1 MEVKLMSKNS
11 LNVLGKK
18 LAEKTGLSQQ
28 EAELFIKKMFD
39 VVNEGLQDDKQ
50 VKVKWLGTFKVTSVK
65 DRVSVDV
72 NTGERIVI
80 DGRDKISFTP
90 DNILKEIVNKPF
102 AQFETVVVNDGVEFD
117 EIDKKF
123 EAEEQMNE
131 NQQVKESKEQM
142 VENQQTEE
150 SEEQMNENQQTAE
163 AEKPLNANPQVAEA
177 SDVIDFLDES
187 DTSAVTNKTETLS
200 VSNEVVVIGDS
211 ETSNEAS
218 SQISNEAFPEIITET
233 IVQNSVD
240 EMKPAVNEPE
250 EVQKDQEQ
258 VQAPEVQL
266 KENAQDEPEV
276 QDKENAQDEPEIQ
289 DKEDVLEEQKTRN
302 EPETQNELKT
312 QNEPE
317 ESVQDE
323 SEADAEIETESYDTF
338 ESTKKG
344 IVIPRYLVIVA
355 CFLMVALIGG
365 IGWFAFNYGKMAAQ
379 RDHLVLQL
387 DSYQQDANKP
397 KAASAPPSQEEIM
410 CKKAIEDSIR
420 MVQASEAVKMAE
432 AEGKQIDENASLDV
446 DKNKSEAGTKKQL
459 ETQKQAAAPKTA
471 EAKKLMEAQKTAE
484 AKKVAEAKKHAEDM
498 KAAAKKQAENASAK
512 AASKYSQDARVRT
525 GAYRIVGVA
534 EVVTAREGQ
543 TIEAISKRYFGPG
556 MECYVEALN
565 GSGKLKAGQKVK
577 IPKLELKKKK

>member
-65 DRVSVDV
+65 DRESVDV

-177 SDVIDFLDES
+177 EASDVIDFLDES
-187 DTSAVTNKTETLS
+187 DTSAVTDKTETLS

-218 SQISNEAFPEIITET
+218 SQISNEASSQISNEASSQISNEASSQTSNEAFPEIITET

-240 EMKPAVNEPE
+240 VMKPAVNEPE
-250 EVQKDQEQ
+250 EVQKEQEQVQKEQEQ

-266 KENAQDEPEV
+266 KEDAQNEPEV
-276 QDKENAQDEPEIQ
+276 QDKVNVQD
-289 DKEDVLEEQKTRN
+289 
-302 EPETQNELKT
+302 
-312 QNEPE
+312 EPE

-323 SEADAEIETESYDTF
+323 SEADAEIEPESYDTF

-379 RDHLVLQL
+379 RDHLALQL

-410 CKKAIEDSIR
+410 RKKAIEDSIR
-420 MVQASEAVKMAE
+420 MVKASEAVKMAE

-459 ETQKQAAAPKTA
+459 ETQKQAAAQKA
-471 EAKKLMEAQKTAE
+471 VEAKKA
-484 AKKVAEAKKHAEDM
+484 AEAKKHAEDM

>member
-65 DRVSVDV
+65 DRESVDV

-131 NQQVKESKEQM
+131 NQQ
-142 VENQQTEE
+142 
-150 SEEQMNENQQTAE
+150 TAE
-163 AEKPLNANPQVAEA
+163 AEA

-187 DTSAVTNKTETLS
+187 DTSAVTDKTETLS

-218 SQISNEAFPEIITET
+218 SQIRNEASSQIRNEASSQISNEAFPEIITET

-240 EMKPAVNEPE
+240 VMKPAVNEPE

-266 KENAQDEPEV
+266 KEDAQSEPEV
-276 QDKENAQDEPEIQ
+276 QDKVNVQD
-289 DKEDVLEEQKTRN
+289 
-302 EPETQNELKT
+302 
-312 QNEPE
+312 EPE

-323 SEADAEIETESYDTF
+323 SEADAEIEPESYDTF

-379 RDHLVLQL
+379 RDHLALQL

-410 CKKAIEDSIR
+410 RKKAIEDSIR
-420 MVQASEAVKMAE
+420 MVKASEAVKMAE
-432 AEGKQIDENASLDV
+432 AEGQQIDENASLDV

-459 ETQKQAAAPKTA
+459 ETQKQAAAQKA
-471 EAKKLMEAQKTAE
+471 VEAKKA
-484 AKKVAEAKKHAEDM
+484 AEAKKHAEDM

>member
-65 DRVSVDV
+65 DRESVDV

-177 SDVIDFLDES
+177 EASDVIDFLDES
-187 DTSAVTNKTETLS
+187 DTSAVTDKTETLS

-211 ETSNEAS
+211 ETSNAAS
-218 SQISNEAFPEIITET
+218 SQTSNEAFPEIITET

-240 EMKPAVNEPE
+240 VMKPAVNEPE
-250 EVQKDQEQ
+250 EVQKEQEQVQKEQEQ

-266 KENAQDEPEV
+266 KEDAQNEPEV
-276 QDKENAQDEPEIQ
+276 QDKVNVQD
-289 DKEDVLEEQKTRN
+289 
-302 EPETQNELKT
+302 
-312 QNEPE
+312 EPE

-379 RDHLVLQL
+379 RDHLALQL
-387 DSYQQDANKP
+387 DSYHQDANKP

-410 CKKAIEDSIR
+410 RKKAIEDSIR

-459 ETQKQAAAPKTA
+459 ETQKQAAA
-471 EAKKLMEAQKTAE
+471 QKAAE

-498 KAAAKKQAENASAK
+498 KAAAAKKQAENASAK
-512 AASKYSQDARVRT
+512 AASKYNQDARVRT

-534 EVVTAREGQ
+534 EVVTARESQ

>member
-1 MEVKLMSKNS
+1 MSKNS

-65 DRVSVDV
+65 DRESVDV

-163 AEKPLNANPQVAEA
+163 A

-187 DTSAVTNKTETLS
+187 DTSAVTDKTETLS
-200 VSNEVVVIGDS
+200 VSNEVVIIGDS
-211 ETSNEAS
+211 ETCNAAS

-250 EVQKDQEQ
+250 EVQKEQEQ

-266 KENAQDEPEV
+266 KENAQDEL
-276 QDKENAQDEPEIQ
+276 EIQ

-302 EPETQNELKT
+302 EPET

-379 RDHLVLQL
+379 RDHLALQL

-410 CKKAIEDSIR
+410 RKKAIEDSIR
-420 MVQASEAVKMAE
+420 MVKASEAVKMAE

-459 ETQKQAAAPKTA
+459 ETQKQAA
-471 EAKKLMEAQKTAE
+471 
-484 AKKVAEAKKHAEDM
+484 EAKKHAEDM
-498 KAAAKKQAENASAK
+498 KAAAAKKQAENASAK
-512 AASKYSQDARVRT
+512 AASKYNQDVRVRT

>member
-1 MEVKLMSKNS
+1 MSKNS

-65 DRVSVDV
+65 DRESVDV

-177 SDVIDFLDES
+177 EASDVIDFLDES
-187 DTSAVTNKTETLS
+187 DTSAVTDKTETLS

-211 ETSNEAS
+211 ETSNAASSQTSNEAS

-250 EVQKDQEQ
+250 EVQKEQEQ

-266 KENAQDEPEV
+266 KED
-276 QDKENAQDEPEIQ
+276 AQDEPEIQ

-317 ESVQDE
+317 ESEQDE
-323 SEADAEIETESYDTF
+323 SEADAEIEPESYDTF

-379 RDHLVLQL
+379 RDHLALQL
-387 DSYQQDANKP
+387 DSYHQDANKP

-410 CKKAIEDSIR
+410 RKKAIEDSIR
-420 MVQASEAVKMAE
+420 MVKASEAVKMAE

-446 DKNKSEAGTKKQL
+446 DKNKSEAGT
-459 ETQKQAAAPKTA
+459 
-471 EAKKLMEAQKTAE
+471 
-484 AKKVAEAKKHAEDM
+484 KKHAEDM

>member
-1 MEVKLMSKNS
+1 MSKNS

-65 DRVSVDV
+65 DRESVDV

-163 AEKPLNANPQVAEA
+163 AEA

-187 DTSAVTNKTETLS
+187 ATSAVTDKTETLS

-211 ETSNEAS
+211 ETSNAAS
-218 SQISNEAFPEIITET
+218 SQTSNAASSQTSNEAFPEIITET

-240 EMKPAVNEPE
+240 VMKPAVNEPE
-250 EVQKDQEQ
+250 EVQKEQEQVQKEQEQ

-266 KENAQDEPEV
+266 KEDAQNEPEV
-276 QDKENAQDEPEIQ
+276 QDKVNVQD
-289 DKEDVLEEQKTRN
+289 
-302 EPETQNELKT
+302 
-312 QNEPE
+312 EPE

-323 SEADAEIETESYDTF
+323 SEADAEIEPESYDTF

-379 RDHLVLQL
+379 RDHLALQL

-410 CKKAIEDSIR
+410 RKKAIEDSIR

-446 DKNKSEAGTKKQL
+446 DKNKSEAGTKK
-459 ETQKQAAAPKTA
+459 
-471 EAKKLMEAQKTAE
+471 
-484 AKKVAEAKKHAEDM
+484 HAEDM
-498 KAAAKKQAENASAK
+498 KAAAAKKQAENASAK
-512 AASKYSQDARVRT
+512 AASKYNQDVRVRT

-534 EVVTAREGQ
+534 EVLTAREGQ

>member
-65 DRVSVDV
+65 DRESVDV

-142 VENQQTEE
+142 VENQQV
-150 SEEQMNENQQTAE
+150 AE
-163 AEKPLNANPQVAEA
+163 AEKPLNANPQVAEAEA

-187 DTSAVTNKTETLS
+187 DTSAVTDKTETLS

-211 ETSNEAS
+211 ETSNAAS

-250 EVQKDQEQ
+250 EVQKEQEQ

-266 KENAQDEPEV
+266 KENAQ
-276 QDKENAQDEPEIQ
+276 NEPEIQ

-323 SEADAEIETESYDTF
+323 SEADAEIEPESYDTF

-379 RDHLVLQL
+379 RDHLALQL
-387 DSYQQDANKP
+387 DSYHQDANKP
-397 KAASAPPSQEEIM
+397 KAASVPPSQEEIM
-410 CKKAIEDSIR
+410 RKKAIEDSIR

-459 ETQKQAAAPKTA
+459 ETQKQAAA
-471 EAKKLMEAQKTAE
+471 QKAAE

-498 KAAAKKQAENASAK
+498 KAAAAKKQAENASAK
-512 AASKYSQDARVRT
+512 AASKYNQDVRVRT

>member
-1 MEVKLMSKNS
+1 MSKNS

-65 DRVSVDV
+65 DRESVDV

-131 NQQVKESKEQM
+131 NQQVKVSKEQM

-177 SDVIDFLDES
+177 EASDVIDFLDES
-187 DTSAVTNKTETLS
+187 DTSAVTDKTETLS

-218 SQISNEAFPEIITET
+218 SQISNEASSQTSNEAFPEIITET

-250 EVQKDQEQ
+250 EVQKEQEQ

-266 KENAQDEPEV
+266 KEDAQNEPEV
-276 QDKENAQDEPEIQ
+276 QDKVNVQDEPE
-289 DKEDVLEEQKTRN
+289 
-302 EPETQNELKT
+302 
-312 QNEPE
+312 
-317 ESVQDE
+317 ESEQDE

-379 RDHLVLQL
+379 RDHLALQL
-387 DSYQQDANKP
+387 DSYHQDANKP

-410 CKKAIEDSIR
+410 RKKAIEDSIR

-446 DKNKSEAGTKKQL
+446 DKNKSETGTKKQL
-459 ETQKQAAAPKTA
+459 ETQKQAAA
-471 EAKKLMEAQKTAE
+471 QKTAE
-484 AKKVAEAKKHAEDM
+484 AKKAAEAKKHAEDM
-498 KAAAKKQAENASAK
+498 KAAAAKKQAENASAK
-512 AASKYSQDARVRT
+512 AASKYNQDVRVRT

-565 GSGKLKAGQKVK
+565 GSGKLKAGQKIK

>member
-65 DRVSVDV
+65 DRESVDV

-142 VENQQTEE
+142 
-150 SEEQMNENQQTAE
+150 NENQQTAE

-177 SDVIDFLDES
+177 EASDVIDFLDES
-187 DTSAVTNKTETLS
+187 DTSAVTDKTETLS

-218 SQISNEAFPEIITET
+218 SQTSNEAFPEIITET

-266 KENAQDEPEV
+266 KEDAQNEPEV
-276 QDKENAQDEPEIQ
+276 Q

-379 RDHLVLQL
+379 RDHLALQL

-410 CKKAIEDSIR
+410 RKKAIEDSIR

-432 AEGKQIDENASLDV
+432 AEDKQIDENASLDV

-459 ETQKQAAAPKTA
+459 ETQKQAAA
-471 EAKKLMEAQKTAE
+471 QKTAE

-498 KAAAKKQAENASAK
+498 KAAAAKKQAENASAK
-512 AASKYSQDARVRT
+512 AASKYNQDARVRT

>member
-1 MEVKLMSKNS
+1 
-11 LNVLGKK
+11 
-18 LAEKTGLSQQ
+18 
-28 EAELFIKKMFD
+28 MFD

-65 DRVSVDV
+65 DRESVDV

-131 NQQVKESKEQM
+131 NQQ
-142 VENQQTEE
+142 
-150 SEEQMNENQQTAE
+150 TAE
-163 AEKPLNANPQVAEA
+163 AEKPMNANPQVAEAEA

-187 DTSAVTNKTETLS
+187 DTSAVTDKTETLS

-218 SQISNEAFPEIITET
+218 SQTSNEAFPEIITET

-266 KENAQDEPEV
+266 KEDAQNEPEV
-276 QDKENAQDEPEIQ
+276 QDKVNVQD
-289 DKEDVLEEQKTRN
+289 
-302 EPETQNELKT
+302 
-312 QNEPE
+312 EPE

-323 SEADAEIETESYDTF
+323 SEADAEIEPESYDTF

-379 RDHLVLQL
+379 RDHLALQL
-387 DSYQQDANKP
+387 DSYHQDANKP

-410 CKKAIEDSIR
+410 RKKAIEDSIR

-446 DKNKSEAGTKKQL
+446 DKNKSETGTKKQL
-459 ETQKQAAAPKTA
+459 ETQKQAAA
-471 EAKKLMEAQKTAE
+471 QKTAE
-484 AKKVAEAKKHAEDM
+484 AKKAAEAKKHAEDM
-498 KAAAKKQAENASAK
+498 KAAAAKKQAENASAK
-512 AASKYSQDARVRT
+512 AASKYNQDARVRT

>member
-1 MEVKLMSKNS
+1 MSKNS

-65 DRVSVDV
+65 DRESVDV

-117 EIDKKF
+117 EIDRKF

-163 AEKPLNANPQVAEA
+163 AEKPMNANPQVAEAEA

-187 DTSAVTNKTETLS
+187 DTSAVTDKTETLS

-211 ETSNEAS
+211 ETSNAAS
-218 SQISNEAFPEIITET
+218 SQTSNEAFPEIITET

-240 EMKPAVNEPE
+240 VMKPAVNEPE

-258 VQAPEVQL
+258 VQDPEVQL

-276 QDKENAQDEPEIQ
+276 Q

-397 KAASAPPSQEEIM
+397 KAASAPPSQEETM
-410 CKKAIEDSIR
+410 RKKAIEDSIR

-432 AEGKQIDENASLDV
+432 AEGKQIDENASLGV

-459 ETQKQAAAPKTA
+459 ETQKQAA
-471 EAKKLMEAQKTAE
+471 AQKTAE

-498 KAAAKKQAENASAK
+498 KAAVAKKQAENASAK

>member
-65 DRVSVDV
+65 DRESVDV

-131 NQQVKESKEQM
+131 NQQVKVSKEQM

-177 SDVIDFLDES
+177 EASDVIDFLDES
-187 DTSAVTNKTETLS
+187 DTSAVTDKTETLS

-218 SQISNEAFPEIITET
+218 SQISNEASSQTSNEAFPEIITET

-250 EVQKDQEQ
+250 EVQKEQEQ

-266 KENAQDEPEV
+266 KEDAQNEPEV
-276 QDKENAQDEPEIQ
+276 QDKVNVQDEPE
-289 DKEDVLEEQKTRN
+289 
-302 EPETQNELKT
+302 
-312 QNEPE
+312 
-317 ESVQDE
+317 ESEQDE

-379 RDHLVLQL
+379 RDHLALQL
-387 DSYQQDANKP
+387 DSYHQDANKP

-410 CKKAIEDSIR
+410 RKKAIEDSIR

-446 DKNKSEAGTKKQL
+446 DKNKSETGTKKQL
-459 ETQKQAAAPKTA
+459 ETQKQAAA
-471 EAKKLMEAQKTAE
+471 QKTAE
-484 AKKVAEAKKHAEDM
+484 AKKAAEAKKHAEDM
-498 KAAAKKQAENASAK
+498 KAAAAKKQAENASAK
-512 AASKYSQDARVRT
+512 AASKYNQDVRVRT

-565 GSGKLKAGQKVK
+565 GSGKLKAGQKIK

>member
-1 MEVKLMSKNS
+1 MSKNS

-65 DRVSVDV
+65 DRESVDV

-102 AQFETVVVNDGVEFD
+102 AQFETVVVSDGVEFD

-266 KENAQDEPEV
+266 KENAQDEPE
-276 QDKENAQDEPEIQ
+276 IQ

-410 CKKAIEDSIR
+410 RKKAIEDSIR

-459 ETQKQAAAPKTA
+459 ETQKQAAA
-471 EAKKLMEAQKTAE
+471 QKAAE

-498 KAAAKKQAENASAK
+498 KAAAAKKQAENASAK
-512 AASKYSQDARVRT
+512 AASKYNQDARVRT

>member
-1 MEVKLMSKNS
+1 MSKNS

-65 DRVSVDV
+65 DRESVDV

-123 EAEEQMNE
+123 EAEEQMVE

-177 SDVIDFLDES
+177 EASDVIDFLDES
-187 DTSAVTNKTETLS
+187 DTSAVTDKTETLS

-218 SQISNEAFPEIITET
+218 SQISNEASSQISNEAFPEIITET

-240 EMKPAVNEPE
+240 VMKPAVNEPE

-266 KENAQDEPEV
+266 KEDAQNEPEV
-276 QDKENAQDEPEIQ
+276 QDKVNVQD
-289 DKEDVLEEQKTRN
+289 
-302 EPETQNELKT
+302 
-312 QNEPE
+312 EPE

-323 SEADAEIETESYDTF
+323 SEADAEIEPESYDTF

-397 KAASAPPSQEEIM
+397 KAASAPPSQEETM
-410 CKKAIEDSIR
+410 RKKAIEDSIR

-459 ETQKQAAAPKTA
+459 ETQKQAAA
-471 EAKKLMEAQKTAE
+471 QKAAE

-498 KAAAKKQAENASAK
+498 KAAAAKKQAENASAK
-512 AASKYSQDARVRT
+512 AASKYNQDARVRT

>member
-1 MEVKLMSKNS
+1 MSKNS

-65 DRVSVDV
+65 DRESVDV

-123 EAEEQMNE
+123 EAEE
-131 NQQVKESKEQM
+131 
-142 VENQQTEE
+142 
-150 SEEQMNENQQTAE
+150 
-163 AEKPLNANPQVAEA
+163 PLNANPQVAEAEA

-187 DTSAVTNKTETLS
+187 DTSAVTDKTETLS

-218 SQISNEAFPEIITET
+218 SQISNEASSQISNEASSQTSNEAFPEIITET

-240 EMKPAVNEPE
+240 VMKPAVNEPE
-250 EVQKDQEQ
+250 EVQKEQEQVQKEQEQ

-266 KENAQDEPEV
+266 KEDAQNEPEV
-276 QDKENAQDEPEIQ
+276 QDKVNVQD
-289 DKEDVLEEQKTRN
+289 
-302 EPETQNELKT
+302 
-312 QNEPE
+312 EPE

-379 RDHLVLQL
+379 RDHLALQL
-387 DSYQQDANKP
+387 DSYHQDANKP

-410 CKKAIEDSIR
+410 RKKAIEDSIR
-420 MVQASEAVKMAE
+420 MVKASEAVKMAE

-446 DKNKSEAGTKKQL
+446 DKNKSEAGT
-459 ETQKQAAAPKTA
+459 
-471 EAKKLMEAQKTAE
+471 
-484 AKKVAEAKKHAEDM
+484 KKHAEDM

-577 IPKLELKKKK
+577 IPKLELKKKSRTP

>member
-65 DRVSVDV
+65 DRESVDV

-163 AEKPLNANPQVAEA
+163 AEA

-187 DTSAVTNKTETLS
+187 DTSAVTDKTETLS

-240 EMKPAVNEPE
+240 VMKPAVNEPE

-266 KENAQDEPEV
+266 KEDAQSEPEV
-276 QDKENAQDEPEIQ
+276 QDKVNVQD
-289 DKEDVLEEQKTRN
+289 
-302 EPETQNELKT
+302 
-312 QNEPE
+312 EPE

-323 SEADAEIETESYDTF
+323 SEADAEIEPESYDTF

-379 RDHLVLQL
+379 RDHLALQL

-410 CKKAIEDSIR
+410 RKKAIEDSIR
-420 MVQASEAVKMAE
+420 MVKASEAVKMAE
-432 AEGKQIDENASLDV
+432 AEGQQIDENASLDV

-459 ETQKQAAAPKTA
+459 ETQKQAAAQKA
-471 EAKKLMEAQKTAE
+471 VEAKKA
-484 AKKVAEAKKHAEDM
+484 AEAKKHAEDM

>member
-1 MEVKLMSKNS
+1 MSKNS

-65 DRVSVDV
+65 DRESVDV

-102 AQFETVVVNDGVEFD
+102 AQFETVVVNDGAEFD

-123 EAEEQMNE
+123 EAEEQMVE

-163 AEKPLNANPQVAEA
+163 VEKPLNANPQGAEAEA

-187 DTSAVTNKTETLS
+187 DTSAVTDKTETLS

-211 ETSNEAS
+211 ETSNAASSQTSNEAS

-240 EMKPAVNEPE
+240 EMKPAVNEPG

-266 KENAQDEPEV
+266 KEDAQNEPEV
-276 QDKENAQDEPEIQ
+276 Q

-323 SEADAEIETESYDTF
+323 SEADAEIEPESYDTF

-379 RDHLVLQL
+379 RDHLALQL

-410 CKKAIEDSIR
+410 RKKAIEDSIR

-459 ETQKQAAAPKTA
+459 ETQKQAAAQKTA

>member
-65 DRVSVDV
+65 DRESVDV

-163 AEKPLNANPQVAEA
+163 AEA

-187 DTSAVTNKTETLS
+187 ATSAVTDKTEILS

-211 ETSNEAS
+211 ETSNAAS
-218 SQISNEAFPEIITET
+218 SQTSNAASSQTCNEAFPEIITET

-250 EVQKDQEQ
+250 EVQKEQEQ

-266 KENAQDEPEV
+266 KENAQNEPEVQIKENAQDDPEV
-276 QDKENAQDEPEIQ
+276 QDKEDVQDEPEIQ
-289 DKEDVLEEQKTRN
+289 DKEDVLEDQRTRN

-379 RDHLVLQL
+379 RDHLALQL

-410 CKKAIEDSIR
+410 RKKAIEDSIR
-420 MVQASEAVKMAE
+420 MVKASEAVKMAE

-446 DKNKSEAGTKKQL
+446 DKNKSEVGTKKQL
-459 ETQKQAAAPKTA
+459 ETQKQAA
-471 EAKKLMEAQKTAE
+471 
-484 AKKVAEAKKHAEDM
+484 EAKKHAEDM
-498 KAAAKKQAENASAK
+498 KAAAAKKQAENASAK
-512 AASKYSQDARVRT
+512 AASKYNQDVRVRT

-577 IPKLELKKKK
+577 IPKLELKKMK

>member
-1 MEVKLMSKNS
+1 MSKNS

-65 DRVSVDV
+65 DRESVDV

-123 EAEEQMNE
+123 EAEEQMIE

-177 SDVIDFLDES
+177 EASDVIDFLDES
-187 DTSAVTNKTETLS
+187 DTSAVTDKTETLS

-211 ETSNEAS
+211 EISNEASSQTSNEAS
-218 SQISNEAFPEIITET
+218 SQISNEASSQTSNEAFPEIITET

-250 EVQKDQEQ
+250 EVQKEQEQ

-266 KENAQDEPEV
+266 KEDAQNEPEV
-276 QDKENAQDEPEIQ
+276 QDKENVQDEPE
-289 DKEDVLEEQKTRN
+289 
-302 EPETQNELKT
+302 
-312 QNEPE
+312 
-317 ESVQDE
+317 ESEQDE

-379 RDHLVLQL
+379 RDHLALQL
-387 DSYQQDANKP
+387 DSYHQDANKP
-397 KAASAPPSQEEIM
+397 KAASVPPSQEEIM
-410 CKKAIEDSIR
+410 RKKAIEDSIR

-459 ETQKQAAAPKTA
+459 ETQKQAAA
-471 EAKKLMEAQKTAE
+471 QKAAE

-498 KAAAKKQAENASAK
+498 KAAAAKKQAENASAK
-512 AASKYSQDARVRT
+512 AASKYNQDVRVRT

>member
-65 DRVSVDV
+65 DRESVDV

-117 EIDKKF
+117 EIDRKF
-123 EAEEQMNE
+123 EAEEQMVE

-177 SDVIDFLDES
+177 EASDVIDFLDES
-187 DTSAVTNKTETLS
+187 DTSAVTDKTETLS

-218 SQISNEAFPEIITET
+218 SQTSNEAFPEIITET

-240 EMKPAVNEPE
+240 EMKPAVNEPG
-250 EVQKDQEQ
+250 EVQKEQEQ

-266 KENAQDEPEV
+266 KEDAQNEPEV
-276 QDKENAQDEPEIQ
+276 Q

-379 RDHLVLQL
+379 RDHLALQL

-410 CKKAIEDSIR
+410 RKKAIEDSIR
-420 MVQASEAVKMAE
+420 MVKASEAVKMAE

-459 ETQKQAAAPKTA
+459 ETQKQAAA
-471 EAKKLMEAQKTAE
+471 QKTAE

-498 KAAAKKQAENASAK
+498 KAAAAKKQAENASAK

>member
-65 DRVSVDV
+65 DRESVDV

-131 NQQVKESKEQM
+131 NQQ
-142 VENQQTEE
+142 
-150 SEEQMNENQQTAE
+150 TAE
-163 AEKPLNANPQVAEA
+163 AEKPMNANPQVAEAEA

-187 DTSAVTNKTETLS
+187 DTSAVTDKTETLS

-218 SQISNEAFPEIITET
+218 SQISNEASSQTSNEAFPEIITET

-240 EMKPAVNEPE
+240 VMKPAVNEPE

-258 VQAPEVQL
+258 VQDPEVQL

-276 QDKENAQDEPEIQ
+276 Q

-323 SEADAEIETESYDTF
+323 SEADAEIEPESYDTF

-379 RDHLVLQL
+379 RDHLALQL

-410 CKKAIEDSIR
+410 RKKAIEDSIR
-420 MVQASEAVKMAE
+420 MVKASEAVKMAE

-459 ETQKQAAAPKTA
+459 ETQKQAAAQKA
-471 EAKKLMEAQKTAE
+471 VEAKKA
-484 AKKVAEAKKHAEDM
+484 AEAKKHAEDM

>member
-1 MEVKLMSKNS
+1 MSKNS

-65 DRVSVDV
+65 DRESVDV

-123 EAEEQMNE
+123 EAEEQMVE

-177 SDVIDFLDES
+177 EASDVIDFLDES
-187 DTSAVTNKTETLS
+187 DTSAVTDKTETLS

-218 SQISNEAFPEIITET
+218 SQISNEASSQISNEAFPEIITET

-240 EMKPAVNEPE
+240 VMKPAVNEPE

-258 VQAPEVQL
+258 VQDPEVQL

-276 QDKENAQDEPEIQ
+276 QDKVNVQD
-289 DKEDVLEEQKTRN
+289 
-302 EPETQNELKT
+302 
-312 QNEPE
+312 EPE

-323 SEADAEIETESYDTF
+323 SEADAEIEPESYDTF

-397 KAASAPPSQEEIM
+397 KAASAPPSQEETM
-410 CKKAIEDSIR
+410 RKKAIEDSIR

-459 ETQKQAAAPKTA
+459 ETQKQAAA
-471 EAKKLMEAQKTAE
+471 QKAAE

-498 KAAAKKQAENASAK
+498 KAAAAKKQAENASAK
-512 AASKYSQDARVRT
+512 AASKYNQDARVRT

>member
-1 MEVKLMSKNS
+1 MSKNS

-65 DRVSVDV
+65 DRESVDV

-177 SDVIDFLDES
+177 EASDVIDFLDES
-187 DTSAVTNKTETLS
+187 DTSAVTDKTETLS

-218 SQISNEAFPEIITET
+218 SQISNEASSQTSNEAFPEIITET

-240 EMKPAVNEPE
+240 VMKPAVNEPE
-250 EVQKDQEQ
+250 EVQKEPEQVQKEQEQ

-266 KENAQDEPEV
+266 KEDAQNEPEV
-276 QDKENAQDEPEIQ
+276 QDKVNVQD
-289 DKEDVLEEQKTRN
+289 
-302 EPETQNELKT
+302 
-312 QNEPE
+312 EPE

-323 SEADAEIETESYDTF
+323 SEADAEIEPESYDTF

-387 DSYQQDANKP
+387 DSYHQDANKP
-397 KAASAPPSQEEIM
+397 KAASAPPSQEETM
-410 CKKAIEDSIR
+410 RKKAIEDSIR

-459 ETQKQAAAPKTA
+459 ETQKQAAA
-471 EAKKLMEAQKTAE
+471 QKAAE

-498 KAAAKKQAENASAK
+498 KAAAAKKQAENASAK

>member
-1 MEVKLMSKNS
+1 MSKNS

-65 DRVSVDV
+65 DRESVDV

-123 EAEEQMNE
+123 EAEEQMVE

-177 SDVIDFLDES
+177 EASDVIDFLDES
-187 DTSAVTNKTETLS
+187 DTSAVTDKTETLS

-218 SQISNEAFPEIITET
+218 SQISNEASSQTSNEAFPEIITET

-240 EMKPAVNEPE
+240 VMKPAVNEPE

-258 VQAPEVQL
+258 VQDPEVQL

-276 QDKENAQDEPEIQ
+276 Q

-323 SEADAEIETESYDTF
+323 SEADAEIEPESYDTF

-387 DSYQQDANKP
+387 DSYHQDANKP
-397 KAASAPPSQEEIM
+397 KAASAPPSQEETM
-410 CKKAIEDSIR
+410 RKKAIEDSIR

-432 AEGKQIDENASLDV
+432 AEDKQIDKNASLDV

-459 ETQKQAAAPKTA
+459 ETQKQAAA
-471 EAKKLMEAQKTAE
+471 QKAAE

>member
-18 LAEKTGLSQQ
+18 LAEKTGISQQ

-65 DRVSVDV
+65 DRESVDV

-177 SDVIDFLDES
+177 EASDVIDFLDES
-187 DTSAVTNKTETLS
+187 DTSAVTDKTETLS

-218 SQISNEAFPEIITET
+218 SQTSNEASSQISNEASSQTSNEAFPEIITET

-250 EVQKDQEQ
+250 EVQKEQEQ

-266 KENAQDEPEV
+266 KENAQ
-276 QDKENAQDEPEIQ
+276 NEPEIQ
-289 DKEDVLEEQKTRN
+289 DKVNVQD
-302 EPETQNELKT
+302 
-312 QNEPE
+312 EPE

-379 RDHLVLQL
+379 RDHLALQL
-387 DSYQQDANKP
+387 DSYHQDANKP

-410 CKKAIEDSIR
+410 RKKAIEDSIR

-446 DKNKSEAGTKKQL
+446 DKNKSETGTKKQL
-459 ETQKQAAAPKTA
+459 ETQKQAAA
-471 EAKKLMEAQKTAE
+471 QKTAE
-484 AKKVAEAKKHAEDM
+484 AKKAAEAKKHAEDM
-498 KAAAKKQAENASAK
+498 KAAAAKKQAENASAK

>member
-1 MEVKLMSKNS
+1 MSKNS

-65 DRVSVDV
+65 DRESVDV

-123 EAEEQMNE
+123 EAEEQML
-131 NQQVKESKEQM
+131 
-142 VENQQTEE
+142 
-150 SEEQMNENQQTAE
+150 ENQQTAE

-187 DTSAVTNKTETLS
+187 DTSAVTDKTETLS

-211 ETSNEAS
+211 ENSNEASSQTSNEAS
-218 SQISNEAFPEIITET
+218 SQTSNEASSQTSNEAFPEIITET

-258 VQAPEVQL
+258 VQATEVQL
-266 KENAQDEPEV
+266 KENAQNESEESVQNESEESV
-276 QDKENAQDEPEIQ
+276 QDES
-289 DKEDVLEEQKTRN
+289 
-302 EPETQNELKT
+302 
-312 QNEPE
+312 E

-379 RDHLVLQL
+379 RDHLALQL

-410 CKKAIEDSIR
+410 RKKAIEDSIR

-459 ETQKQAAAPKTA
+459 ETQKQAA
-471 EAKKLMEAQKTAE
+471 
-484 AKKVAEAKKHAEDM
+484 EAKKHAEDM
-498 KAAAKKQAENASAK
+498 NAAAKKQAENASAK

>member
-1 MEVKLMSKNS
+1 MSKNS

-65 DRVSVDV
+65 DRESVDV

-163 AEKPLNANPQVAEA
+163 AEKPMNANPQVAEAEA

-187 DTSAVTNKTETLS
+187 DTSAVTDKTETLS

-218 SQISNEAFPEIITET
+218 SQTSNEAFPEIITET

-266 KENAQDEPEV
+266 KEDAQNEPEV
-276 QDKENAQDEPEIQ
+276 QDKVNVQD
-289 DKEDVLEEQKTRN
+289 
-302 EPETQNELKT
+302 
-312 QNEPE
+312 EPE

-323 SEADAEIETESYDTF
+323 SEADAEIEPESYDTF

-379 RDHLVLQL
+379 RDHLALQL
-387 DSYQQDANKP
+387 DSYHQDANKP

-410 CKKAIEDSIR
+410 RKKAIEDSIR

-432 AEGKQIDENASLDV
+432 AEDKQIDKNASLDV

-459 ETQKQAAAPKTA
+459 ETQKQAAA
-471 EAKKLMEAQKTAE
+471 QKTAE
-484 AKKVAEAKKHAEDM
+484 AKKAAEAKKHAEDM
-498 KAAAKKQAENASAK
+498 KAAAAKKQAENASAK
-512 AASKYSQDARVRT
+512 AASKYNQDVRVRT

>member
-1 MEVKLMSKNS
+1 MSKNS

-65 DRVSVDV
+65 DRESVDV

-123 EAEEQMNE
+123 EAEEQMVE

-163 AEKPLNANPQVAEA
+163 VEKPLNANLQGAEAEA

-187 DTSAVTNKTETLS
+187 DTSAVTDKTETLS

-211 ETSNEAS
+211 ETSNAASSQTSNEAS

-250 EVQKDQEQ
+250 EVQKEQEQ

-266 KENAQDEPEV
+266 KED
-276 QDKENAQDEPEIQ
+276 AQDEPEIQ

-302 EPETQNELKT
+302 EPESQNELKT

-379 RDHLVLQL
+379 RDHLALQL

-410 CKKAIEDSIR
+410 RKKAIEDSIR
-420 MVQASEAVKMAE
+420 MVKASEAVKMAE

-446 DKNKSEAGTKKQL
+446 DKNKSEAGT
-459 ETQKQAAAPKTA
+459 
-471 EAKKLMEAQKTAE
+471 
-484 AKKVAEAKKHAEDM
+484 KKHAEDM

>member
-1 MEVKLMSKNS
+1 MSKNS

-65 DRVSVDV
+65 DRESVDV

-177 SDVIDFLDES
+177 EASDVIDFLDES
-187 DTSAVTNKTETLS
+187 DTSAVTDKTETLS

-211 ETSNEAS
+211 ETSNAASSQTSNEAS
-218 SQISNEAFPEIITET
+218 SQISNEASSQTSNEAFPEIITET

-240 EMKPAVNEPE
+240 VMKPAVNEPE
-250 EVQKDQEQ
+250 EVQKEQEQ

-266 KENAQDEPEV
+266 KEDAQSEPEV
-276 QDKENAQDEPEIQ
+276 QDKVNVQD
-289 DKEDVLEEQKTRN
+289 
-302 EPETQNELKT
+302 
-312 QNEPE
+312 EPE

-323 SEADAEIETESYDTF
+323 SEADAEIEPESYDTF

-410 CKKAIEDSIR
+410 RKKAIEDSIR

-459 ETQKQAAAPKTA
+459 ETQKQAT
-471 EAKKLMEAQKTAE
+471 AQKAAE

-498 KAAAKKQAENASAK
+498 KAAAAKKQAENASAK

>member
-1 MEVKLMSKNS
+1 MSKNS

-65 DRVSVDV
+65 DRESVDV

-142 VENQQTEE
+142 
-150 SEEQMNENQQTAE
+150 NENQQTAE

-177 SDVIDFLDES
+177 EASDVIDFLDES
-187 DTSAVTNKTETLS
+187 DTSAVTDKTETLS

-218 SQISNEAFPEIITET
+218 SQTSNEAFPEIITET

-266 KENAQDEPEV
+266 KEDAQNEPEV
-276 QDKENAQDEPEIQ
+276 Q

-379 RDHLVLQL
+379 RDHLALQL

-410 CKKAIEDSIR
+410 RKKAIEDSIR

-432 AEGKQIDENASLDV
+432 AEDKQIDENASLDV

-459 ETQKQAAAPKTA
+459 ETQKQAAA
-471 EAKKLMEAQKTAE
+471 QKTAE

-498 KAAAKKQAENASAK
+498 KAAAAKKQAENASAK
-512 AASKYSQDARVRT
+512 AASKYNQDARVRT

>member
-65 DRVSVDV
+65 DRESVDV

-123 EAEEQMNE
+123 EAEEQMVE

-177 SDVIDFLDES
+177 EASDVIDFLDES
-187 DTSAVTNKTETLS
+187 DTSAVTDKTETLS

-218 SQISNEAFPEIITET
+218 SQISNEASSQISNEAFPEIITET

-240 EMKPAVNEPE
+240 VMKPAVNEPE

-258 VQAPEVQL
+258 VQDPEVQL

-276 QDKENAQDEPEIQ
+276 QDKVNVQD
-289 DKEDVLEEQKTRN
+289 
-302 EPETQNELKT
+302 
-312 QNEPE
+312 EPE

-323 SEADAEIETESYDTF
+323 SEADAEIEPESYDTF

-397 KAASAPPSQEEIM
+397 KAASAPPSQEETM
-410 CKKAIEDSIR
+410 RKKAIEDSIR

-459 ETQKQAAAPKTA
+459 ETQKQAAA
-471 EAKKLMEAQKTAE
+471 QKAAE

-498 KAAAKKQAENASAK
+498 KAAAAKKQAENASAK
-512 AASKYSQDARVRT
+512 AASKYNQDARVRT

>member
-65 DRVSVDV
+65 DRESVDV

-177 SDVIDFLDES
+177 EASDVIDFLDES
-187 DTSAVTNKTETLS
+187 DTSAVTDKTETLS

-211 ETSNEAS
+211 ETSNEASSQTSNEAS

-240 EMKPAVNEPE
+240 VMKPAVNEPE

-258 VQAPEVQL
+258 VQDPEVQL

-276 QDKENAQDEPEIQ
+276 Q

-312 QNEPE
+312 QNELE

-410 CKKAIEDSIR
+410 RKKAIEDSIR

-459 ETQKQAAAPKTA
+459 ETQKQAAA
-471 EAKKLMEAQKTAE
+471 QKAAE

-498 KAAAKKQAENASAK
+498 KAAAAKKQAENASAK
-512 AASKYSQDARVRT
+512 AASKYNQDARVRT

>member
-1 MEVKLMSKNS
+1 MSKNS

-65 DRVSVDV
+65 DRESVDV

-177 SDVIDFLDES
+177 EASDVIDFLDES
-187 DTSAVTNKTETLS
+187 DTSAVTDKTETLS

-218 SQISNEAFPEIITET
+218 SQTSNEAFPEIITET

-240 EMKPAVNEPE
+240 VMKPAVNEPE
-250 EVQKDQEQ
+250 EVQKEQEQ

-266 KENAQDEPEV
+266 KEDAQNEPEV
-276 QDKENAQDEPEIQ
+276 QDKVNVQD
-289 DKEDVLEEQKTRN
+289 
-302 EPETQNELKT
+302 
-312 QNEPE
+312 EPE

-323 SEADAEIETESYDTF
+323 SEADAEIEPESYDTF

-379 RDHLVLQL
+379 RDHLALQL
-387 DSYQQDANKP
+387 DSYHQDANKP

-410 CKKAIEDSIR
+410 RKKAIEDSIR

-459 ETQKQAAAPKTA
+459 ETQKQAAAQKTA
-471 EAKKLMEAQKTAE
+471 EAKKLMEAQKAAE

-498 KAAAKKQAENASAK
+498 KAAAAKKQAENASAK

>member
-1 MEVKLMSKNS
+1 MSKNS

-65 DRVSVDV
+65 DRESVDV

-177 SDVIDFLDES
+177 EASDVIDFLDES
-187 DTSAVTNKTETLS
+187 DTSAVTDKTETLS

-218 SQISNEAFPEIITET
+218 SQTSNEAFPEIITET

-240 EMKPAVNEPE
+240 VMKPAVNEPE
-250 EVQKDQEQ
+250 EVQKEQEQVQKEQEQ

-266 KENAQDEPEV
+266 KEDAQNEPEV
-276 QDKENAQDEPEIQ
+276 QDKVNVQD
-289 DKEDVLEEQKTRN
+289 
-302 EPETQNELKT
+302 
-312 QNEPE
+312 EPE

-323 SEADAEIETESYDTF
+323 SEADAEIEPESYDTF

-397 KAASAPPSQEEIM
+397 KAASAPPSQEETM
-410 CKKAIEDSIR
+410 RKKAIEDSIR

-459 ETQKQAAAPKTA
+459 ETQKQAAAQKA
-471 EAKKLMEAQKTAE
+471 VEAKKA
-484 AKKVAEAKKHAEDM
+484 AEAKKHAEDM
-498 KAAAKKQAENASAK
+498 KAAAAKKQAENASAK

>member
-1 MEVKLMSKNS
+1 MSKNS

-65 DRVSVDV
+65 DRESVDV

-177 SDVIDFLDES
+177 EASDVIDFLDES
-187 DTSAVTNKTETLS
+187 DTSAVTDKTETLS

-218 SQISNEAFPEIITET
+218 SQISNEASSQISNEASSQTSNEAFPEIITET

-240 EMKPAVNEPE
+240 VMKPAVNEPE
-250 EVQKDQEQ
+250 EVQKEQEQVQKEQEQVQKEQEQ

-266 KENAQDEPEV
+266 KEDAQNEPEV
-276 QDKENAQDEPEIQ
+276 QDKVNVQD
-289 DKEDVLEEQKTRN
+289 
-302 EPETQNELKT
+302 
-312 QNEPE
+312 EPE

-323 SEADAEIETESYDTF
+323 SEADAEIEPESYDTF

-379 RDHLVLQL
+379 RDHLALQL
-387 DSYQQDANKP
+387 DSYHQDANKP

-410 CKKAIEDSIR
+410 RKKAIEDSIR

-459 ETQKQAAAPKTA
+459 ETQKQAAAQKTA
-471 EAKKLMEAQKTAE
+471 EAKKLMEAQKAAE

-498 KAAAKKQAENASAK
+498 KAAAAKKQAENASAK

-534 EVVTAREGQ
+534 VVVTAREGQ

-577 IPKLELKKKK
+577 IPKLKLKKKK